1 MRRRATRT
9 RNREGHRQ
17 ARPQDIVAFVVNR
30 LHALPDEI
38 QEVIESYVRFA
49 PASLKAVL
57 ELYERDKK
65 TCIQRHGD
73 MLTWDVSRLNFED
86 VPPDYLYSK
95 LQILLTP
102 ITS

>member
-17 ARPQDIVAFVVNR
+17 ARPQDIVAFVVHR

-38 QEVIESYVRFA
+38 QEVIESYVRFT

-57 ELYERDKK
+57 EVYERDKK

-86 VPPDYLYSK
+86 VPPAYLYSK